1 MSQVTVYKMGKV
13 ALTIMLINVLFAL
26 LLIPWVTDKDVTGLP
41 QKTVDRFISLFY
53 FGITAFTTTGYG
65 DIHASS
71 NRMKLL
77 ITTYMVLVFSMTISF
92 LFDF

>member
-1 MSQVTVYKMGKV
+1 MAKV
-13 ALTIMLINVLFAL
+13 ALTIIIINIFFAL
-26 LLIPWVTDKDVTGLP
+26 LLIPWVTDKDVAGLP

-53 FGITAFTTTGYG
+53 FGITSFTTTGYG

-77 ITTYMVLVFSMTISF
+77 ITTYMVLVFSMTVSF

>member
-1 MSQVTVYKMGKV
+1 MTAYKMAKV
-13 ALTIMLINVLFAL
+13 ALFIFFINALFAL
-26 LLIPWVTDKDVTGLP
+26 LTIPWVTDKDLVGLP
-41 QKTVDRFISLFY
+41 QKTMDRFISLFY
-53 FGITAFTTTGYG
+53 FGITTFTTTGYG

-77 ITTYMVLVFSMTISF
+77 TTAYMILVFSVTVSF